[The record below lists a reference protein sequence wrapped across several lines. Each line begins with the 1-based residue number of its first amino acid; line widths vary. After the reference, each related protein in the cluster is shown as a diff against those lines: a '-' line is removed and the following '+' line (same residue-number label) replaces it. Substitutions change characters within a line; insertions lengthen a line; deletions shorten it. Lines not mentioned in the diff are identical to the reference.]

1 MSFIDSLVTNNILQP
16 EENIFKTDVMK
27 SYLYEATEILN
38 AEERQILYLRYWSN
52 LNLQEIAQFMNKRAF
67 STDQILNSS
76 ILKLRDEIEKLIKQ
90 EQNLK
95 KEINKCL

>member
-1 MSFIDSLVTNNILQP
+1 MRFIDSLITNNIQA

-27 SYLYEATEILN
+27 NYLYEAAEILN

-52 LNLQEIAQFMNKRAF
+52 LSLQESSQFMNKRAF
-67 STDQILNSS
+67 SIDQILNSS
-76 ILKLRDEIEKLIKQ
+76 IFKLRYEIEKLIKQ